1 MIVNGGSMKIL
12 VLGSTGKT
20 GLELLEQGLEDGH
33 EVTAFARRPEAV
45 ALKHSKLQVRKGDI
59 LDQASVRA
67 AVEGQDAVLSA
78 LGVRQLAANKVL
90 SEGTRNVIQ
99 AMQQSGVRR
108 LIVESSL
115 GVGDSTGQLGP
126 LYNFFLLPLLLKR
139 IFQDKEAQESLV
151 RASGLDWV
159 IVRPA
164 VLTNGPRTG
173 RYKAGF
179 APTERS
185 IKAKISRADTAEF
198 MLKQLSDNKFLRQ
211 TPGLSY

>member
-1 MIVNGGSMKIL
+1 MKIL

-45 ALKHSKLQVRKGDI
+45 ALKHAKLRVLKGDI
-59 LDQASVRA
+59 LDRASVTA

-78 LGVRQLAANKVL
+78 LGVRQLGANTVL
-90 SEGTRNVIQ
+90 SDGTRNVIQ

-115 GVGDSTGQLGP
+115 GVGDSAGQLGP
-126 LYNFFLLPLLLKR
+126 LYNFFIMPVILKR
-139 IFQDKEAQESLV
+139 VFQDKDAQESLI
-151 RASGLDWV
+151 RASGLDWI

-173 RYKAGF
+173 RYKSGF
-179 APTERS
+179 PPTDRS